1 MLQISI
7 NIELFDKQ
15 HIKLLLE
22 IIKKQSISNAVFITE
37 HQDRFQIMFENDYE
51 QYELQQKIGNC
62 FEGFSYTTNI
72 DNNIE
77 EVKLAIHITQSA
89 MSTDNWGRQWNENDV
104 NTSKYLVKRK
114 IAIPDIPNPKFWVLF
129 GQELRTFAVDIRPCV
144 NKLNNQ
150 IGYIVVNDKTNK
162 KEEAE
167 LLVDKLFQNVSSAF
181 WEGFRLL
188 GPEIEEEY
196 LAYTKELKKKAR
208 KNSSKKNKSS

>member
-37 HQDRFQIMFENDYE
+37 HQDRFQIIFENDYE
-51 QYELQQKIGNC
+51 QYELQQEIGNC
-62 FEGFSYTTNI
+62 FKGFSYTSNI

-89 MSTDNWGRQWNENDV
+89 MSTDNWGRQWNENDI

-114 IAIPDIPNPKFWVLF
+114 TAIPDIPNPKFWVLF
-129 GQELRTFAVDIRPCV
+129 GQELRTFAVDIRPGV
-144 NKLNNQ
+144 NKHNDEK
-150 IGYIVVNDKTNK
+150 GYVIVKV
-162 KEEAE
+162 
-167 LLVDKLFQNVSSAF
+167 
-181 WEGFRLL
+181 
-188 GPEIEEEY
+188 
-196 LAYTKELKKKAR
+196 
-208 KNSSKKNKSS
+208 